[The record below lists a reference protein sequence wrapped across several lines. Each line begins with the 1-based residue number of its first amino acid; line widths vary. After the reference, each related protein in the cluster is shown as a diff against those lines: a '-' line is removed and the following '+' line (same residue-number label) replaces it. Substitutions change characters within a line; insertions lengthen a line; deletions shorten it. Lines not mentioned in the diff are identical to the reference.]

1 MKRLL
6 IAAAAIV
13 SMAACNSANNQDNT
27 ADSTTMNNDSATA
40 SSASAPDTAWTPL
53 FNGSSLSNW
62 HVYGKNGPDSTW
74 QVDSN
79 AIHLVPKKGEGG
91 DLVTNDVYGDFDL
104 KLQWKISKGG
114 NSGILFYVQE
124 DTSKYK
130 ETYFT
135 GPEMQVLDN
144 NGHPDAKI
152 IKHRAGDLYDLIT
165 GKPENVKPVGE
176 WNDVEIRSKD
186 SNLTL
191 TLNGTEMVT
200 TKLWDDTWKKMVAGS
215 KFKQWPDFGTFKEGH
230 IALQNHGNEVWFRN
244 IEIRKL

>member
-1 MKRLL
+1 MKQLL
-6 IAAAAIV
+6 LAAAIV
-13 SMAACNSANNQDNT
+13 AMAACNNANNQNSNT
-27 ADSTTMNNDSATA
+27 DSTSMGGDSTTATT
-40 SSASAPDTAWTPL
+40 SDTGSTSL

-62 HVYGKNGPDSTW
+62 HNYGKNAPGDTW
-74 QVDSN
+74 HVDSN
-79 AIHLVPKKGEGG
+79 AIHLVPTKGEGG
-91 DLVTNDVYGDFDL
+91 DLVTNDTYGNFDL

-165 GKPENVKPVGE
+165 SKPEAVKPVGE
-176 WNDVEIRSKD
+176 WNDVEIKSQD
-186 SNLTL
+186 SVLTL
-191 TLNGTEMVT
+191 TLNGTQMVT
-200 TKLWDDTWKKMVAGS
+200 TKLWDDNWKKMVAGS

>member
-6 IAAAAIV
+6 LAATAILA
-13 SMAACNSANNQDNT
+13 MAACNSANNQNND
-27 ADSTTMNNDSATA
+27 ADSTTTNGDSATA
-40 SSASAPDTAWTPL
+40 TTGSSGNEWTSL

-62 HVYGKNGPDSTW
+62 HNYGKDAAGDTW
-74 QVDSN
+74 HVDSN
-79 AIHLVPKKGEGG
+79 AIHLVPKGGEGG
-91 DLVTNDVYGDFDL
+91 DLVTNDTYGDFDL

-114 NSGILFYVQE
+114 NGGILFYVQE

-165 GKPENVKPVGE
+165 GKPETVKPVGE
-176 WNDVEIRSKD
+176 WNDVEIKSQD
-186 SNLTL
+186 STLTL
-191 TLNGTEMVT
+191 TLNGTQMVT
-200 TKLWDDTWKKMVAGS
+200 TKLWDDNWKKMVAGS
-215 KFKQWPDFGTFKEGH
+215 KFKKWPDFGTFKEGH

-244 IEIRKL
+244 IEIKKL

>member
-6 IAAAAIV
+6 FAATALLA
-13 SMAACNSANNQDNT
+13 MAACNNANNQNSN
-27 ADSTTMNNDSATA
+27 ADSTSMNGDSSTATTA
-40 SSASAPDTAWTPL
+40 TSDTAWTPL
-53 FNGSSLSNW
+53 FNGNSLSNW
-62 HVYGKNGPDSTW
+62 HDYGKNAPDNTW

-79 AIHLVPKKGEGG
+79 TIHLVPKKGEGG
-91 DLVTNDVYGDFDL
+91 DLVTNDTYGNFDL

-130 ETYFT
+130 ESYFT

-165 GKPENVKPVGE
+165 SKPETVKPVGE
-176 WNDVEIRSKD
+176 WNDVEIRSQD
-186 SNLTL
+186 STL
-191 TLNGTEMVT
+191 TFWLNGTQVVT
-200 TKLWDDTWKKMVAGS
+200 TKLWDDNWKKMVAGS